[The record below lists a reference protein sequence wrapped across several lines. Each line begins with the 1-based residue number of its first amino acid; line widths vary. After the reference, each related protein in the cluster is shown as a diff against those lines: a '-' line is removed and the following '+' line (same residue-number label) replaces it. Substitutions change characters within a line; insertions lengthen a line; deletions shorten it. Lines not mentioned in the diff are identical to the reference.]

1 MVLKQN
7 LSEAMYASDVDIIY
21 AAAGGAGL
29 GVFAAAKSIVEANP
43 DRKIWVI
50 GVDQDQQAEG
60 KVNDSRNVTLTST
73 LKGVKQALI
82 KFSEDASKGNYHGG
96 EQVLYGLSD
105 NGVGL
110 ADGQL
115 SDSVKEKIAVFKKSN
130 HRRKTRSSC
139 ETLILTNELKL
150 RGVGVEENTNF
161 FAPTFFIHR
170 TLCGVRRLVEET
182 FVIEMKGITKKSL
195 VIL

>member
-1 MVLKQN
+1 MGN
-7 LSEAMYASDVDIIY
+7 R
-21 AAAGGAGL
+21 G
-29 GVFAAAKSIVEANP
+29 
-43 DRKIWVI
+43 
-50 GVDQDQQAEG
+50 DQAQPSEG

-115 SDSVKEKIAVFKKSN
+115 SDSVKEKIAVFKKA
-130 HRRKTRSSC
+130 
-139 ETLILTNELKL
+139 I
-150 RGVGVEENTNF
+150 
-161 FAPTFFIHR
+161 
-170 TLCGVRRLVEET
+170 
-182 FVIEMKGITKKSL
+182 IEGKQEVPAKP
-195 VIL
+195 